1 MYGNPPFLRI
11 FEKYKW
17 NVGIVHGTMGNEKFE
32 FNGGIIMCG
41 MTTDL

>member
-1 MYGNPPFLRI
+1 MATHLFYDSSR
-11 FEKYKW
+11 KYKW
-17 NVGIVHGTMGNEKFE
+17 NVGNVHGTMGNEKFE

>member
-1 MYGNPPFLRI
+1 MIEIGKVNFQFVESR
-11 FEKYKW
+11 KS
-17 NVGIVHGTMGNEKFE
+17 E

>member
-1 MYGNPPFLRI
+1 MRI
-11 FEKYKW
+11 QSFSVILISRKGLSILSY
-17 NVGIVHGTMGNEKFE
+17 KFE